1 MKFPAAV
8 LTLVLTLAFSVAG
21 CDLFSNSSSTPD
33 PLTGSYEFSAP
44 VYDIAATPDGRI
56 LVAETIPPEVELP
69 PEGETSLST
78 VRQISREGVEAIA
91 ELSTVQGAP
100 INGLEAIDDRCF
112 FATSGALDQ
121 AVGGGLWRVSQ
132 GEAQMVADIEAFETE
147 VDPDAFGGTQWKD
160 PQCEASETRTA
171 GPQSNPYHLTALSG
185 REALVADGAGNALL
199 SATDGGT
206 VDWVAVLT
214 PPVDQNGDWRV
225 LFPLDDNTNCYVQP
239 VPTAVAV
246 GPDGAY
252 YVGELTGVTP
262 AILGGEAASPLA
274 RVWRI
279 APGAR
284 NVVCPSDQCQEVLS
298 GLISVID
305 VDFGP
310 DGELYVV
317 EFDANGWFA
326 ATAGGVAA
334 GGTIKRCDV
343 DTGDCTLI
351 EDADVTLGAITF
363 DRWGQMW
370 VLENTTPE
378 MATVRRVELP

>member
-1 MKFPAAV
+1 
-8 LTLVLTLAFSVAG
+8 
-21 CDLFSNSSSTPD
+21 
-33 PLTGSYEFSAP
+33 
-44 VYDIAATPDGRI
+44 
-56 LVAETIPPEVELP
+56 
-69 PEGETSLST
+69 
-78 VRQISREGVEAIA
+78 
-91 ELSTVQGAP
+91 
-100 INGLEAIDDRCF
+100 
-112 FATSGALDQ
+112 
-121 AVGGGLWRVSQ
+121 
-132 GEAQMVADIEAFETE
+132 
-147 VDPDAFGGTQWKD
+147 
-160 PQCEASETRTA
+160 
-171 GPQSNPYHLTALSG
+171 
-185 REALVADGAGNALL
+185 
-199 SATDGGT
+199 
-206 VDWVAVLT
+206 
-214 PPVDQNGDWRV
+214 
-225 LFPLDDNTNCYVQP
+225 
-239 VPTAVAV
+239 
-246 GPDGAY
+246 
-252 YVGELTGVTP
+252 
-262 AILGGEAASPLA
+262 
-274 RVWRI
+274 VWRI